1 MVKMQKY
8 LFDTDFAAPKVNVVE
23 MGADEMVEPE
33 EIVEAEPEPP
43 PPPTFSE
50 EELGLARDQAF
61 EAGRQQGLQEAAASL
76 QQMLG
81 MAMATCAH
89 HLQSLNQAQT
99 AANEALGKDAVAIGL
114 ATVRKLHPAFAK
126 SHGLAEIEAAL
137 TDAMGNLDRV
147 ARITIKV
154 HPDLVEAVKEKA
166 EVLASDTGFDGK
178 VVVTADSHL
187 APGDCR
193 VEWGEGGVER
203 DAARTWADIDKAVE
217 TALGKLELPTQGD
230 KE

>member
-23 MGADEMVEPE
+23 MGTEEMEPE
-33 EIVEAEPEPP
+33 EIVQAEPEPP

-50 EELGLARDQAF
+50 EELALARDQAF

-89 HLQSLNQAQT
+89 HLQSLNLAQT

-114 ATVRKLHPAFAK
+114 ATVRKLAPAFAK
-126 SHGLAEIEAAL
+126 SHGLAEVEAAL
-137 TDAMGNLDRV
+137 ADAMGNLDRV
-147 ARITIKV
+147 ARITVKV
-154 HPDLVEAVKEKA
+154 NPDLVEAVKEKGEA
-166 EVLASDTGFDGK
+166 LVVDTGFEGK
-178 VVVTADSHL
+178 LVVTGDAHM

-217 TALGKLELPTQGD
+217 TALGKLEIPSRD